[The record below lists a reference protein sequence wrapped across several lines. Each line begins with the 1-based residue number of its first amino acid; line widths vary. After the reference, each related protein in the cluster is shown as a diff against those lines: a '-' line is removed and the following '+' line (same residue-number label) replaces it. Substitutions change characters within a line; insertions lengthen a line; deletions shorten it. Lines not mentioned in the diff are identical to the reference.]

1 MSPAAVSGTPLLRYD
16 FLMPIRERDP
26 WRLQYFAD
34 VGCPDD
40 VFIATDDA
48 DGYRWNPAH
57 RWVYNK
63 LLIAESQGLE
73 CAPHGVDPPH
83 YPVFSKPIINLDG
96 MGVGSR
102 RLSSAEEYALARQ
115 PGHMWMTLLEGE
127 HVSSDAA
134 VVDGKMRWIRHVL
147 GLAKTGGTFDYWTI
161 EERRR
166 PILEA
171 HCARWIE
178 SFMAGYTGMLNIESI
193 DDGIIEVHLRFAD
206 QWPDLYGRDWL
217 DAVVNLYA
225 SGTWHYPQESRETG
239 FSVVLFGPHLREY
252 RYPEQS
258 FVDEIAKRRGISSV
272 QITFHE
278 DKPASAHAMPPSGFR
293 LAIVNA
299 RDLQAG
305 CLARSE
311 LARHFGVAVAQS
323 P

>member
-1 MSPAAVSGTPLLRYD
+1 
-16 FLMPIRERDP
+16 MPIRERDP

-34 VGCPDD
+34 VDCPDD

-48 DGYRWNPAH
+48 DGYQWNPAH

-63 LLIAESQGLE
+63 LTIAESQGLK
-73 CAPHGVDPPH
+73 CAPHGVDPPC
-83 YPVFSKPIINLDG
+83 YPVFSKPIFNLDG
-96 MGVGSR
+96 MAVGSR
-102 RLSSAEEYALARQ
+102 RLSSAEEYAVARQ

-134 VVDGKMRWIRHVL
+134 VVDGKMRWIRHVH
-147 GLAKTGGTFDYWTI
+147 GLARIGGTFDYWTI

-171 HCARWIE
+171 YCARWIE

-193 DDGIIEVHLRFAD
+193 DNKIIEVHLRFAD

-225 SGTWHYPQESRETG
+225 TGTWDYSQETREIG

-258 FVDEIAKRRGISSV
+258 LVDEIANRTGITSV

-278 DKPASAHAMPPSGFR
+278 DKPASAHAMPHGGFR

-305 CLARSE
+305 CLARAE

>member
-1 MSPAAVSGTPLLRYD
+1 
-16 FLMPIRERDP
+16 MPIRERDP
-26 WRLQYFAD
+26 WRLQYFTD
-34 VGCPDD
+34 VECPGD

-48 DGYRWNPAH
+48 DGYLWNPAH

-63 LLIAESQGLE
+63 LTIAESQGLE

-83 YPVFSKPIINLDG
+83 YPVFSKPIFNLDG

-102 RLSSAEEYALARQ
+102 RLSSVEDYAVARQ
-115 PGHMWMTLLEGE
+115 PGHMWMRLLEGE

-147 GLAKTGGTFDYWTI
+147 GLARTGGTFDYWTI
-161 EERRR
+161 EDRPR
-166 PILEA
+166 PILESY
-171 HCARWIE
+171 CARWIE

-193 DDGIIEVHLRFAD
+193 DDRIIEVHLRFAD
-206 QWPDLYGRDWL
+206 QWPDLYGRHWL

-225 SGTWHYPQESRETG
+225 RGIWHYPQESREIG

-258 FVDEIAKRRGISSV
+258 FVEQIAKRRGISSV
-272 QITFHE
+272 QITFHQ
-278 DKPASAHAMPPSGFR
+278 DRPASAHAMPPSGFR

-299 RDLQAG
+299 RDLEAG
-305 CLARSE
+305 RLARAE
-311 LARHFGVAVAQS
+311 LAGHFGVAATPPS
-323 P
+323 